1 MSDKGKRSS
10 IRLSHEQQQMVEDN
24 IGLVGYAIGHY
35 GHQGLDTGDDTF
47 QIGVIGLIQAVA
59 TYDPDRSIKFSTYA
73 IPCILNELRR
83 EARRQMRG
91 RGMILI
97 SLDKAMSD
105 DATLKELLPDDA
117 LPIDEHVSNRDL
129 VERVMQLL
137 EHSDTTA
144 ARLTL
149 DYALCLSG
157 WCGGAKWSRE
167 EVPRCPTTPR
177 PGAGR
182 LRLTRTRGQHLT

>member
-117 LPIDEHVSNRDL
+117 PPIDEHVSNHDL
-129 VERVMQLL
+129 VDRVMQLL

-149 DYALCLSG
+149 DYLMSEDTQRVVG
-157 WCGGAKWSRE
+157 QRHGVSQPYTSRSI
-167 EVPRCPTTPR
+167 RKT
-177 PGAGR
+177 
-182 LRLTRTRGQHLT
+182 LRWLRKRYGTGVQS